1 MGLTSFKITKQKAL
15 QYAECSAVPKIM
27 VIAGPNGV
35 GKSTLLY
42 AIKRMPS
49 PVQVQFTGRVLYISP
64 QRVWRK
70 QQIHFNNLWD
80 QTRSYGEALCQDTI
94 QPIGGIRIFDAERG
108 PNSADESQSALKYSL
123 SQVEAR
129 KQAAVNSVLEST
141 GRVTKESIGDVYEPL
156 RDLTRFLLPHLLFSR
171 IDLGQHNDVRC
182 LWMRVDDSQK
192 LEIDIDNLSSG
203 ERAVIAL
210 FMPFVEK
217 QIAQRLHAF
226 QSGPIPAQQEDMT
239 VLIDEPEI
247 HLHPLLQ
254 TKFLE
259 YLREVVSRGGTQ
271 FVVATHSASILNEA
285 FHDELFVL
293 SPPRR
298 TVVNQLVRPATSGE
312 RLDAV
317 RELCGDTHVLTSCR
331 KILCV
336 EGIASKVAGGR
347 SCDVGLFSLLYP
359 GIQRAV
365 VVPCGGKN
373 NVLATTRELR
383 ASLDGLAAVTDVLAL
398 TDADQESAAAVEPWE
413 IRLPVCMIENLLLSP
428 GHICQYLRSLP
439 GENPLGDESA
449 VREEL
454 HKIAIELRNKEV
466 QRRVLRMLKVTKI
479 EPRGDTYDELF
490 EGFKAAYDEAVR
502 ALPPREVFEGWCR
515 AAEKE
520 VQGIIDRG
528 AQLER
533 FHGKTIAKK
542 FHEKFINPHASYHT
556 FLMQMAARIGE
567 DASAVNHLR
576 DLMEPHLSVGF
587 TTVPGVAR

>member
-15 QYAECSAVPKIM
+15 QFAECSAVPRIM

-35 GKSTLLY
+35 GKSTLLF
-42 AIKRMPS
+42 ALKRRQG
-49 PVQVQFTGRVLYISP
+49 QVQCTGRVLYISP

-70 QQIHFNNLWD
+70 QQIQFNSLWD
-80 QTRSYGEALCQDTI
+80 QPRSYGDALCQDTI
-94 QPIGGIRIFDAERG
+94 QQFGGIRIFDAERG
-108 PNSADESQSALKYSL
+108 PNSADESQSALKYVL
-123 SQVEAR
+123 SQVEAT

-141 GRVTKESIGDVYEPL
+141 GGVTKELVGDIYAPL

-171 IDLGQHNDVRC
+171 IDLGQRNDVKC
-182 LWMRVDDSQK
+182 LWTRVDDSQR

-203 ERAVIAL
+203 ERAIISL

-217 QIAQRLHAF
+217 QIAQRLYAF

-285 FHDELFVL
+285 SHDELFVL
-293 SPPRR
+293 SPPRL
-298 TVVNQLVRPATSGE
+298 VGANQLVRPAASAQ
-312 RLDAV
+312 RLDAL
-317 RELCGDTHVLTSCR
+317 RGLCGDTHVLTSCR
-331 KILCV
+331 KIICV
-336 EGIASKVAGGR
+336 EGIAPKFAGNK
-347 SCDVGLFSLLYP
+347 SCDMGIFTLLYP
-359 GIQRAV
+359 DIQKAV
-365 VVPCGGKN
+365 VVPCGGKG
-373 NVLATTRELR
+373 NVLATARDLR
-383 ASLDGLAAVTDVLAL
+383 ASLDGLIAITDVIAL
-398 TDADQESAAAVEPWE
+398 TDFDQELETAAEPWE

-428 GHICQYLRSLP
+428 QHICHYLRSLP

-449 VREEL
+449 IREEL
-454 HKIAIELRNKEV
+454 YKIADELRHTEV
-466 QRRVLRMLKVTKI
+466 RRRVLRMLRVTKI
-479 EPRGDTYDELF
+479 EPKGDTYYDELV
-490 EGFKAAYDEAVR
+490 EGFKAACDEAVR
-502 ALPPREVFEGWCR
+502 ALPSRAVFESWCS

-520 VQGIIDRG
+520 VQKIIDG
-528 AQLER
+528 GKQLEL

-556 FLMQMAARIGE
+556 FLTQMAARIGE

-576 DLMEPHLSVGF
+576 DLLEAHLSVGVATF
-587 TTVPGVAR
+587 PGVAG